1 MENKVFQ
8 ERLKKLRN
16 ERDLSQDSVGK
27 SLNIGGRTIGNY
39 ESGERLPSLDTL
51 VKLADFY
58 GVSVDYLLG
67 RTDNR
72 LVNAASAEDSLFEK
86 LPPEGQEEMKTV
98 LNYIRH
104 KYLDKR

>member
-1 MENKVFQ
+1 MFQ
-8 ERLKKLRN
+8 ERLKKLRK
-16 ERDLSQDSVGK
+16 ERNLSQDNVGQ

-58 GVSVDYLLG
+58 EVSMDYLLG

-72 LVNAASAEDSLFEK
+72 LVNATGTEVSLYEK
-86 LPPEGQEEMKTV
+86 LPPEGQEEMKTL
-98 LNYIRH
+98 LNFMRH
-104 KYLDKR
+104 KYLENH

>member
-1 MENKVFQ
+1 MFQ

-16 ERDLSQDSVGK
+16 ERNVSQDTVGK

-51 VKLADFY
+51 VKLADY
-58 GVSVDYLLG
+58 YEVSTDYLLG

-72 LVNAASAEDSLFEK
+72 AVNDAGAEVSLYEK
-86 LPPEGQEEMKTV
+86 LPPEGQEEMSTL
-98 LNYIRH
+98 LNYMRY
-104 KYLDKR
+104 KYLEIK

>member
-1 MENKVFQ
+1 
-8 ERLKKLRN
+8 
-16 ERDLSQDSVGK
+16 VGK

-51 VKLADFY
+51 VKIADFY

-72 LVNAASAEDSLFEK
+72 LINTADAKVSLFEK
-86 LPPEGQEEMKTV
+86 LPPEGQEEMKTL
-98 LNYIRH
+98 LNFMRH
-104 KYLDKR
+104 KYLDNK